1 MSKELITDK
10 YKLITPRIIT
20 NNLGKKIL
28 ILSDLHIGKNSV
40 NKYGKEAF
48 RLIERYLEDNNDIDM
63 ILVPG
68 DLVNGAKSYLNPEYM
83 AQLKYYMQ
91 MFGEK
96 APTIVSKGNHDLYR
110 TDDEIAKKFKSLEK
124 INEVYPLDNEQV
136 KIDDV
141 TFTGFS
147 PSLPAY
153 NIMNYGK
160 KANNIFVQDWQNANF
175 KFDENGLNIL
185 LAHDPLTISSDEAL
199 KGISDD
205 LKNITMIASGH
216 LHNGFITTAHEKRS
230 KYKLSDEGYWES
242 PLTGFKIDTCCGAYM
257 IGKYIKSPVYLPEQE
272 YYKII
277 NGLDKENKDKAL
289 LVVSKGVN
297 KYPLAKWG
305 GDPNITE
312 VVLEAPN
319 YLDEDIENKKDKNKT
334 A

>member
-10 YKLITPRIIT
+10 FKLITNKISRID
-20 NNLGKKIL
+20 NGKKIL
-28 ILSDLHIGKNSV
+28 QLSDLHFGKNTV
-40 NKYGKEAF
+40 NEYGKEA
-48 RLIERYLEDNNDIDM
+48 LGLLEKYLEDTNDIDV
-63 ILVPG
+63 ILVSG
-68 DLVNGAKSYLNPEYM
+68 DLVNGAKSYLNSEYM

-96 APTIVSKGNHDLYR
+96 APTIVSKGNHDLYGNN
-110 TDDEIAKKFKSLEK
+110 DEISRKYKSLEE
-124 INEVYPLDNEQV
+124 IENVYPLDNEQV
-136 KIDDV
+136 KIDGV
-141 TFTGFS
+141 TYTGFS

-160 KANNIFVQDWQNANF
+160 KANDVFVHDWKKADL
-175 KFDENGLNIL
+175 KFDSKDLNIL
-185 LAHDPLTISSDEAL
+185 LAHDPITISSNEAL
-199 KGISDD
+199 QEISDD

-242 PLTGFKIDTCCGAYM
+242 PLTGFKIDTCRGAYM
-257 IGKYIKSPVYLPEQE
+257 IGKGVKGPVYLPEQQ

-277 NGLDKENKDKAL
+277 NGTYKENQDKAL

-305 GDPNITE
+305 GDPCITE

-319 YLDEDIENKKDKNKT
+319 YSDEDLEKDKSKT

>member
-1 MSKELITDK
+1 MSKELIIDK
-10 YKLITPRIIT
+10 FKLIINKILKD
-20 NNLGKKIL
+20 NQKKKLL

-40 NKYGKEAF
+40 NEYGKEALG
-48 RLIERYLEDNNDIDM
+48 LIERYLEDNNDLDM

-83 AQLKYYMQ
+83 SQLKYYIQ

-96 APTIVSKGNHDLYR
+96 APTIISKGNHDLYG
-110 TDDEIAKKFKSLEK
+110 TNDEIARQFKSLESD
-124 INEVYPLDNEQV
+124 NVYPLDNEQV
-136 KIDDV
+136 KIDGV

-160 KANNIFVQDWQNANF
+160 KANDIFVQDWQNANLN
-175 KFDENGLNIL
+175 FDSKETNVL
-185 LAHDPLTISSDEAL
+185 LAHDPITISSKEAL
-199 KGISDD
+199 NEISDD
-205 LKNITMIASGH
+205 LKNITMVASGH
-216 LHNGFITTAHEKRS
+216 LHNGFITTNHERRR
-230 KYKLSDEGYWES
+230 KYKLSDGGYWES
-242 PLTGFKIDTCCGAYM
+242 PLTGFKIDTCRGAYM
-257 IGKYIKSPVYLPEQE
+257 IGNGTKSPVYLPEQE

-277 NGLDKENKDKAL
+277 DSLDEKNKDKAL

-319 YLDEDIENKKDKNKT
+319 YSDEDLEEKKDMNK
-334 A
+334 